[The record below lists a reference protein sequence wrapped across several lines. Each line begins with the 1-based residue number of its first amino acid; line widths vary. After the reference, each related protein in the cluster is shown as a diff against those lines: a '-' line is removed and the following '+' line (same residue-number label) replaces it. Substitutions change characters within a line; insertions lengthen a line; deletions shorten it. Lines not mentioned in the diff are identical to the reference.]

1 VSGPLPR
8 IVRRLPE
15 PLPLGERILWQGAPG
30 KRSLAIHVF
39 HVRKIAIYFGA
50 IVLWRAGA
58 SFAGDQSL
66 LSALAAAAWVMPLAL
81 GAVAFFCLFA
91 YLVGRTTTY
100 TITDRRIIMQYGVA
114 FPMTL
119 NIPFRAIGGA
129 AVKIFSDGS
138 GDIPVTLTGKD
149 RVAYL
154 VLWPH
159 ARAWRF
165 ARPEPMLRAVPDVA
179 AVAKLLAGALR
190 AANGE
195 ATSTSMASTETQTAA
210 ERADE
215 ATPAAVA
222 A

>member
-1 VSGPLPR
+1 MSGDLPR

-15 PLPLGERILWQGAPG
+15 PLPVGERVLWQGAPG

-50 IVLWRAGA
+50 IMLWRAGA

-66 LSALAAAAWVMPLAL
+66 LSALVAAAWIMPLAL
-81 GAVAFFCLFA
+81 SAIAIFCVFA
-91 YLVGRTTTY
+91 YLVGRTTAY

-119 NIPFRAIGGA
+119 NIPFRVISGA
-129 AVKIFSDGS
+129 AMKVFSDGS

-165 ARPEPMLRAVPDVA
+165 ARPEPMLRAIPGVA
-179 AVAKLLAGALR
+179 AVAKLLAGALS

-195 ATSTSMASTETQTAA
+195 ATSTASTETQTAA
-210 ERADE
+210 ARADD
-215 ATPAAVA
+215 AAPAAA
-222 A
+222 AA

>member
-1 VSGPLPR
+1 MSGPLPR

-66 LSALAAAAWVMPLAL
+66 LSALVAAAWVMPLAL
-81 GAVAFFCLFA
+81 SATAIFCVFA

-119 NIPFRAIGGA
+119 NIPFRVIGGA

-165 ARPEPMLRAVPDVA
+165 ARPEPMLRAIPDVA
-179 AVAKLLAGALR
+179 AVAKRLAGALS

-195 ATSTSMASTETQTAA
+195 AASTASTETQTAA
-210 ERADE
+210 ARADD
-215 ATPAAVA
+215 AAPAAA
-222 A
+222 AA